1 MELKRDQFDQTNPFA
16 RRAAF
21 VQLAGRAS
29 AADLQ
34 RVLDAVQPPDLDV
47 MVTTPA
53 EDGGGIHFTE
63 VPPIPLGSERP
74 PQTLPTVLPRPRR
87 QKPDDRFMRLGW
99 ALAETREYLR
109 YAVHLQRS
117 RIARWLGRRR

>member
-1 MELKRDQFDQTNPFA
+1 MELKREQFDQTNPFA
-16 RRAAF
+16 RQAAL
-21 VQLAGRAS
+21 VQLASRAS

-34 RVLDAVQPPDLDV
+34 RVLDAAQPPALDV
-47 MVTTPA
+47 VVA
-53 EDGGGIHFTE
+53 ASEDGGGIRFTE
-63 VPPIPLGSERP
+63 VPPIPLDTEQAVQG
-74 PQTLPTVLPRPRR
+74 LPSVLPRPRR
-87 QKPDDRFMRLGW
+87 APRPDRLARVRW